1 MFWGGVWTCKAVAKP
16 TKTFGIDYMQK
27 TGRGGCG
34 EREGRQYHLGGRRGP
49 YSTCAYMLCSLCT
62 HGQLGRLTGGAGR
75 CSMMC
80 KATGVRAEALTA
92 AVDDKGP
99 PRQPHKQ
106 APTTQTFRANFG
118 ANLEGAVAGPP
129 WPSTHLMK
137 PHPAARGLAGYRG
150 AMALRLRAGRR
161 QRAAAIPPPRERY
174 LNNFYFSLLPVSLS
188 RDRKAGWCPRA
199 APPPQLA
206 RPQEPATNNRAA
218 TLTITKWKII

>member
-1 MFWGGVWTCKAVAKP
+1 MV
-16 TKTFGIDYMQK
+16 Y
-27 TGRGGCG
+27 
-34 EREGRQYHLGGRRGP
+34 
-49 YSTCAYMLCSLCT
+49 
-62 HGQLGRLTGGAGR
+62 
-75 CSMMC
+75 
-80 KATGVRAEALTA
+80 KATGERAEAFTA

-106 APTTQTFRANFG
+106 APTTQTFRANSG

-174 LNNFYFSLLPVSLS
+174 LHIFWILLGSHETVTIGGTT
-188 RDRKAGWCPRA
+188 RVR
-199 APPPQLA
+199 
-206 RPQEPATNNRAA
+206 TNYLVNHRYIHVPWVH
-218 TLTITKWKII
+218 TVLPSIP